1 MGRFVD
7 SIITHRI
14 LKLLTTPYEDTKAYK
29 LGIIDNKGKELKKMK
44 SLNSVVER
52 DAYSILHRLVFRL
65 KKIIEQVP
73 IEKKKVLS
81 YAAALSLVKENIELT
96 HEPIEIESLYF
107 KKITQNLYEE
117 INIVEQY
124 LNNNNTLT
132 FKQYVDED
140 IPANNAGGDG
150 IAGFT
155 PDTLGVPKKAR
166 IDYKKQNEKESN
178 LLSKATRIDLNG
190 YQKSRYNWC

>member
-14 LKLLTTPYEDTKAYK
+14 LKLLTTPYEDTKAFK
-29 LGIIDNKGKELKKMK
+29 LGIIDKNGRELKKMK

-65 KKIIEQVP
+65 KKIIERVP

-81 YAAALSLVKENIELT
+81 YAAALSLVKENFELQ
-96 HEPIEIESLYF
+96 HEPIEVESLYF
-107 KKITQNLYEE
+107 KKINENLNIE
-117 INIVEQY
+117 INIVKKYMNEK
-124 LNNNNTLT
+124 NTLT

-140 IPANNAGGDG
+140 IPANNAGGGG

-155 PDTLGVPKKAR
+155 PDTIGVPKKAG
-166 IDYKKQNEKESN
+166 IDYKKQNKLDAN
-178 LLSKATRIDLNG
+178 LLTKAIRTDSYG
-190 YQKSRYNWC
+190 GQQGRYN